1 MKNTVSDR
9 SILDI
14 IPLERIIRTIQDN
27 NWENIYRVKTIDFEK
42 CAIEKIEKTD
52 SVLQSKQL
60 THFSRCNKR
69 HRQHSI
75 HSCDAISF

>member
-1 MKNTVSDR
+1 MKHTVSDR

-42 CAIEKIEKTD
+42 CAIEKIEKTENAFWFIIFMREKMG
-52 SVLQSKQL
+52 LP
-60 THFSRCNKR
+60 
-69 HRQHSI
+69 
-75 HSCDAISF
+75 